1 MLPMKDGDS
10 MCTEESLDAQP
21 LLGSLTECR
30 IGGDVSLYHTKL
42 LSGICPSRDVLIEQD
57 PVWID
62 QDQVVSNQNQDVQ
75 YSETDCVLKTGDGV
89 CIGINVHTVVL
100 RRVLPV
106 LSDISTGR
114 SSCVCEKLVI
124 IMPETNVTIINKF
137 IELVYRGCCRIQN
150 KSEEKNL
157 RDLLTNLGIDWNLSS
172 SCPKSEF
179 IGPIEGFE
187 DDDNCTGNIIGQCYD
202 EGEDDVSVASFYDCV
217 ESEVEFKDSFA
228 KSPIKFQAQDC
239 KKEDFCSK
247 FCSNQ
252 CQKALEQW
260 TPQSITQLRSLFKSG
275 EGITETRNNLI
286 KHLWSQSRIG
296 VPTDTYIVN
305 NHAFCLKFFAS
316 VTDISE
322 FIVKSVLVDFLGGQ
336 SLYKHGKSGNLKH
349 QTTATTGFICW
360 MKLFAETYGQFAP
373 DINQTVLSYWLN
385 KQYLFTLYQ
394 DETEG
399 PHLSQSA
406 FYQNFKT
413 YFSFTRTDKSL
424 PHIIISKYSSHS
436 VCNQCVALAVN
447 RRQCKTEAEFKH
459 ATDLSNQHKVI
470 FGEARRKIQ
479 EIKQSA
485 LLFPTDNLFIQVQI
499 FK

>member
-239 KKEDFCSK
+239 KKEDLCSK

-252 CQKALEQW
+252 CQKA
-260 TPQSITQLRSLFKSG
+260 
-275 EGITETRNNLI
+275 
-286 KHLWSQSRIG
+286 
-296 VPTDTYIVN
+296 
-305 NHAFCLKFFAS
+305 
-316 VTDISE
+316 
-322 FIVKSVLVDFLGGQ
+322 
-336 SLYKHGKSGNLKH
+336 
-349 QTTATTGFICW
+349 
-360 MKLFAETYGQFAP
+360 
-373 DINQTVLSYWLN
+373 
-385 KQYLFTLYQ
+385 
-394 DETEG
+394 
-399 PHLSQSA
+399 
-406 FYQNFKT
+406 
-413 YFSFTRTDKSL
+413 
-424 PHIIISKYSSHS
+424 
-436 VCNQCVALAVN
+436 
-447 RRQCKTEAEFKH
+447 
-459 ATDLSNQHKVI
+459 
-470 FGEARRKIQ
+470 
-479 EIKQSA
+479 
-485 LLFPTDNLFIQVQI
+485 
-499 FK
+499 